1 MFLRFFKKLQ
11 KKQKDTIYAL
21 FLWLFI
27 SEYFFSYI
35 AGIPLRCLT
44 FFADVYNS
52 FVRVNKGLSVCEARE
67 RKHIFA

>member
-1 MFLRFFKKLQ
+1 MRFLKKLQ

-35 AGIPLRCLT
+35 AGILYEVSD

-52 FVRVNKGLSVCEARE
+52 FVRVNKGLSVYGARE
-67 RKHIFA
+67 KRHIFA